1 MEDALLNI
9 RQAMFER
16 EDLVCGQLQLI
27 ETEWK
32 NCGYVNLL
40 IDLCFLLVICCYL
53 LDWSFL
59 RVFFP
64 LEISH

>member
-27 ETEWK
+27 ET
-32 NCGYVNLL
+32 
-40 IDLCFLLVICCYL
+40 
-53 LDWSFL
+53 
-59 RVFFP
+59 
-64 LEISH
+64 